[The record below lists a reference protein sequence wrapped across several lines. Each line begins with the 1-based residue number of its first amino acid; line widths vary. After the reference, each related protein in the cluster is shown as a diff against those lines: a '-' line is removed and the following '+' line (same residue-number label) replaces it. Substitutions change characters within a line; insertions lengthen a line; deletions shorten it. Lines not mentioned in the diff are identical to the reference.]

1 MIDDGFMTGDRVTPR
16 SIDIAATAGDESGV
30 LEVDGSERAVF
41 IKGDERLEFSGRRIS
56 VVHVGITAPGG
67 EKYVREVVKH
77 PGAVVIVPVSANGE
91 VHLLRQYR
99 APVGENLVEIPA
111 GTRDVPGEPP
121 EQTAHRELKE
131 EMGFVADTLTLLARV
146 YNSPGFCTEET
157 YIYLATGLHQCEA
170 EREGPEEMYMEVLRL
185 PLDDAI
191 GLCTTG
197 VIHDAQT
204 IIGLMLAQ
212 RCLGD

>member
-1 MIDDGFMTGDRVTPR
+1 MIDDGSMTRDRVATQGV
-16 SIDIAATAGDESGV
+16 DIVVSAGDESGA
-30 LEVDGSERAVF
+30 LEIDRSRSAVF
-41 IKGDERLEFSGRRIS
+41 IKGDEQLQFAGKRIS

-67 EKYVREVVKH
+67 EQYVREVVKH

-99 APVGENLVEIPA
+99 APVGESLVEIPA

-121 EQTAHRELKE
+121 EETARRELKE
-131 EMGFVADTLTLLARV
+131 EMGLVADTFTLLGRV

-157 YIYLATGLHQCEA
+157 YIYLATGLHQREA
-170 EREGPEEMYMEVLRL
+170 EREGPEEKYMDVLKL

-191 GLCTTG
+191 DLCTTG
-197 VIHDAQT
+197 AIHDAQT

-212 RCLGD
+212 RRLED

>member
-1 MIDDGFMTGDRVTPR
+1 MIDDGSMSGDRVV
-16 SIDIAATAGDESGV
+16 SQGVDIVAPAGDKSGA
-30 LEVDGSERAVF
+30 LEVDRSKRAVF
-41 IKGDERLEFSGRRIS
+41 IKGDEHLEFAGTRIS
-56 VVHVGITAPGG
+56 VVHMGITAPGG

-131 EMGFVADTLTLLARV
+131 ELGLVADTLTLLGRV

-157 YIYLATGLHQCEA
+157 YIYLATGLHQYEA
-170 EREGPEEMYMEVLRL
+170 EREGPEEMYMEVLKL
-185 PLDDAI
+185 PLDEAI

-197 VIHDAQT
+197 AIHDAQT

-212 RCLGD
+212 RRLVG